1 MAEQPRPSGRPAPKE
16 VFMLWLMLLPEKANK
31 VTAARQEIARIDA
44 SSVFNQETRELRE
57 LFTEIVDAS

>member
-1 MAEQPRPSGRPAPKE
+1 
-16 VFMLWLMLLPEKANK
+16 MLWLMLLPEKANK